1 MARVELK
8 NAYKQYG
15 KDQAPA
21 VDGID
26 LAIGEGDFVV
36 LLGPSGCGKTTT
48 LRMIAGLETLT
59 RGELWFDDRVVND
72 DPPDRRNVGMVFQ
85 NYALYPHMTV
95 DQNLSFGLK
104 AARTPKA
111 EIRRRVAEVTALLG
125 LDAYLGRRPKE
136 LSGGQRQRVA
146 LGRALMRRP
155 AVFLMDEPLS
165 NLDAHLRAEMRG
177 EILKL
182 HRRLGA
188 TFIFVTH
195 DQIEALTMGDRI
207 AVMAEGKI
215 LQVGSPDELYLRP
228 ANRFVAG
235 FIGAPAMGFVTCD
248 VASASETVVLR
259 NPSAD
264 IYLSPARAAVVARRA
279 TGAVSVG
286 LRPDYLRL
294 VRADEPPTMGTVL
307 RGVVEVVEPLG
318 ADQHVLVR
326 IGDAAIT
333 AKLPR
338 SDRVQIDDKVTLTV
352 SDEAGIHVFDAESG
366 VACS

>member
-1 MARVELK
+1 
-8 NAYKQYG
+8 
-15 KDQAPA
+15 
-21 VDGID
+21 
-26 LAIGEGDFVV
+26 
-36 LLGPSGCGKTTT
+36 
-48 LRMIAGLETLT
+48 
-59 RGELWFDDRVVND
+59 
-72 DPPDRRNVGMVFQ
+72 
-85 NYALYPHMTV
+85 
-95 DQNLSFGLK
+95 
-104 AARTPKA
+104 
-111 EIRRRVAEVTALLG
+111 
-125 LDAYLGRRPKE
+125 
-136 LSGGQRQRVA
+136 
-146 LGRALMRRP
+146 
-155 AVFLMDEPLS
+155 
-165 NLDAHLRAEMRG
+165 
-177 EILKL
+177 
-182 HRRLGA
+182 
-188 TFIFVTH
+188 
-195 DQIEALTMGDRI
+195 MGDRI

>member
-1 MARVELK
+1 MASVTITEVMKKFGDDTVLEHC
-8 NAYKQYG
+8 NLEIA
-15 KDQAPA
+15 
-21 VDGID
+21 DG
-26 LAIGEGDFVV
+26 EFVV
-36 LLGPSGCGKTTT
+36 LVGASGSGKTTL
-48 LRMIAGLETLT
+48 LRIVAGLEEMS
-59 RGELWFDDRVVND
+59 GGQVMIGDRVVND
-72 DPPDRRNVGMVFQ
+72 VDVKDRNIAMVFQ
-85 NYALYPHMTV
+85 NYALYPHMNV
-95 DQNLSFGLK
+95 YDNMAFGL
-104 AARTPKA
+104 RRQHTPKA
-111 EIRRRVAEVTALLG
+111 EIDERVKSAAKILAIEHLIK
-125 LDAYLGRRPKE
+125 RKPKQ

-146 LGRALMRRP
+146 LGRAIVRQP

-195 DQIEALTMGDRI
+195 DQVEALTMGDRI
-207 AVMAEGKI
+207 AVMADGKI
-215 LQVGSPDELYLRP
+215 LQVGTPDELYLRP
-228 ANRFVAG
+228 ATRFVAG

-248 VASASETVVLR
+248 VVSVGESIVLR

-264 IYLSPARAAVVARRA
+264 ICLSPARAAVVAQRA
-279 TGAVSVG
+279 TGQVSVG

-294 VRADEPPTMGTVL
+294 VRTDDAPSAGTML

-326 IGDAAIT
+326 VGDSAIT

-352 SDEAGIHVFDAESG
+352 SDESGVHVFDASSG
-366 VACS
+366 QAFL